1 MTLCLQAQTE
11 HLRESVP
18 APLNNCFCLQV
29 DEALHALSSVCNCS
43 LMELVSRHSQALLKL
58 LQPVPESMH
67 AAADLVAYSHLL
79 LPWDAL
85 SHATQAAAAAATTEA
100 QLPRFMLCSATV
112 PEQQVEC
119 LHLVLV
125 A

>member
-1 MTLCLQAQTE
+1 MLLSTE
-11 HLRESVP
+11 AREN
-18 APLNNCFCLQV
+18 LLFLLLQV
-29 DEALHALSSVCNCS
+29 DDALHALSSAYNCS
-43 LMELVSRHSQALLKL
+43 LTELVSQHGQALLKL

-67 AAADLVAYSHLL
+67 AAADLVAYSHLV

-85 SHATQAAAAAATTEA
+85 SHAAQAAAAAAPTEP
-100 QLPRFMLCSATV
+100 QLPRFMLGSAKV

-119 LHLVLV
+119 LQLVFV